1 MTKPF
6 EKLNPGIMNPTIN
19 LAARVMMSFIFIV
32 AGWQKITEYA
42 GVQGFIKSLG
52 VPGELLPLV
61 ILVELGGSIALL
73 LGFYTR
79 LAALLLTG
87 FTLMAAMLVHFHP
100 GDEQDMIVFMDNL
113 AMAGGLLL
121 FVQYGSG
128 AYSLDALRRK

>member
-6 EKLNPGIMNPTIN
+6 EKLSPYIN
-19 LAARVMMSFIFIV
+19 LAARVMMSFIFIF
-32 AGWQKITEYA
+32 AGWQKVMSYA
-42 GVQGFIKSLG
+42 GVQGFIQSLG
-52 VPGELLPLV
+52 VPGWLLPVV

-79 LAALLLTG
+79 VAASLLAGFTVLAAI
-87 FTLMAAMLVHFHP
+87 LVHLHP
-100 GDEQDMIVFMDNL
+100 GDEQNMIVFMDNL

-128 AYSLDALRRK
+128 AFSLDALRKR